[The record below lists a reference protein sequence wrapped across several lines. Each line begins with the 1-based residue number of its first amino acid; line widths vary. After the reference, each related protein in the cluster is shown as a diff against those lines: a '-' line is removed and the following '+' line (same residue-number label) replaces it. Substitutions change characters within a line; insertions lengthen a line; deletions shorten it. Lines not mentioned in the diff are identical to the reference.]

1 LPENEKFNAAQTN
14 QLELPIVLVGGEES
28 FGELTPQFAESI
40 RKNGCRNV
48 KVEIMK
54 NVVHYVADEQL
65 EAGAKRIERYASA
78 K

>member
-1 LPENEKFNAAQTN
+1 
-14 QLELPIVLVGGEES
+14 LVGGEES
-28 FGELTPQFAESI
+28 FGELTPHFAESI